1 VLAKHQEVYANT
13 MKKQQPPS
21 DVQNLSQDYQRIET
35 AIRYLYTCPPNTPL
49 ENIAKEVGLSE
60 FHFQRLFTRW
70 AGITPKR
77 FLQFLT
83 KEHALSII
91 QQQQSINETSLSLGL
106 SGSSRLHDLLIHCE
120 AVTPGQLKTSGQGLD
135 INYGFHPTQFGECL
149 IATTDKGICHLSFTT
164 DQSIAL
170 TELQQQWENA
180 TLQYQPLLTQQFV
193 SQIFSDTWD
202 NTTPLSVHLKGT
214 NFQLKVWQALLN
226 IPSGT
231 LIHYQGLATQTGNPQ
246 SSRAIGS
253 AVGKNNIA
261 YLIPCHRVIQKTGSL
276 GNYRWLAERK
286 AAMIAWES
294 AKN

>member
-1 VLAKHQEVYANT
+1 
-13 MKKQQPPS
+13 MKTNSSPPNRIS
-21 DVQNLSQDYQRIET
+21 DYQRIEA

-49 ENIAKEVGLSE
+49 EHIAKEVGLSE

-91 QQQQSINETSLSLGL
+91 HQQKSISDTSLSLGL

-120 AVTPGQLKTSGQGLD
+120 AVTPGQLKASGQGME
-135 INYGFHPTQFGECL
+135 INYGYHLTQFGECL
-149 IATTDKGICHLSFTT
+149 IATTERGICHLSFI
-164 DQSIAL
+164 DNPEAAL
-170 TELQQQWENA
+170 TELQQQWSKA
-180 TLQYQPLLTQQFV
+180 TLLHKPALTKQLIN
-193 SQIFSDTWD
+193 QIFSDTWD
-202 NTTPLSVHLKGT
+202 STTPLSIHLKGT
-214 NFQLKVWQALLN
+214 NFQLKVWQALLS
-226 IPSGT
+226 IPSGKLT
-231 LIHYQGLATQTGNPQ
+231 NYQALAAQIGNPNG
-246 SSRAIGS
+246 SRAIGT
-253 AVGKNNIA
+253 AIGKNAIA

-294 AKN
+294 AQPPTSH